1 MQGFTGF
8 PEGKQ
13 RLTSIPN
20 LFFSEVMPA
29 IKDVAELKV
38 TLYLFWAL
46 TQQDRPIRYL
56 RLSDFLQ
63 DNILM
68 DGLGSSPTSA
78 AEALSRGLELAVQRG
93 TLLHVHIEG
102 ADSADEFY
110 FVNSAKGRA
119 AIEGLGRGKWRPNQD
134 VGDAVTLLVE
144 RPNVF
149 TLYEQN
155 IGALTP
161 MIAEEL
167 KDAEREYPIRWI
179 EEAINIAV
187 KNNIRKWRYVRGI
200 LERWRTQGKDSGV
213 NRQNSETQRS
223 KQVSDQFKDIIER

>member
-8 PEGKQ
+8 PDSKQ

-46 TQQDRPIRYL
+46 TQQDRPIRFL
-56 RLSDFLQ
+56 RRSDFLQ
-63 DNILM
+63 DQILM
-68 DGLGSSPTSA
+68 DGFGSSPTIA
-78 AEALSRGLELAVQRG
+78 AETLSRGLELAVQRG
-93 TLLHVHIEG
+93 TLLHIRIEG
-102 ADSADEFY
+102 ADHVDDYY

-119 AIEGLGRGKWRPNQD
+119 AVEGLVRGKWRPNQD
-134 VGDAVTLLVE
+134 LGDAVTLLVE

-187 KNNIRKWRYVRGI
+187 KNNVRKWRYVRGV
-200 LERWRTQGKDSGV
+200 LERWRTEGKDSGV
-213 NRQNSETQRS
+213 NRRNSETQRS
-223 KQVSDQFKDIIER
+223 QQLPDQFKDIIER